1 MIKKSLL
8 SALVITLF
16 FGIPVEGKERFFA
29 DEMGRTVKISYPPMR
44 IISLAPS
51 ITEILFAL
59 GLDQEIAGVT
69 DFCDH
74 PEAASKKTRIGGFVN
89 PSIEKI
95 VSVQPDL
102 IIAIRD
108 GNRAET
114 IDRLTELAFPVYVV
128 DPKSLDGVITTLQ
141 NIGDIVGR
149 QENSR
154 KIVNEIKAKRDK
166 TAILTRFLPRPKVFF
181 QIGYLP
187 MITVGKG
194 SLADELIRLAGG
206 RSISENESLNYP
218 SYNIEIVV
226 QKAPE
231 IIIMSSMES
240 NRDYPRLIKM
250 WQNWKSIPAVKRNA
264 IHIADSNIVDRPTHR
279 IVEGLEA
286 MVRIIHPEVFKKVRI
301 NSPTD

>member
-8 SALVITLF
+8 STLVITLLLSVS
-16 FGIPVEGKERFFA
+16 VEGKERFFA
-29 DEMGRTVKISYPPMR
+29 DEMARTVKICYPPMR

-59 GLDQEIAGVT
+59 GLNEEIEAVT
-69 DFCDH
+69 DFCDY
-74 PEAASKKTRIGGFVN
+74 PEAVSKRPRVGGFIN
-89 PSIEKI
+89 PNIEKI
-95 VSVQPDL
+95 VSLKPDL

-108 GNRAET
+108 GNRMGT
-114 IDRLTELAFPVYVV
+114 IDRLNELAFPVYVV
-128 DPKSLDGVITTLQ
+128 DPKSFDGVITTLQ

-149 QENSR
+149 QENS
-154 KIVNEIKAKRDK
+154 KNIVNEIKAKREK
-166 TAILTRFLPRPKVFF
+166 TAILTRSLPRPKVFF

-218 SYNIEIVV
+218 PYNIEIVV

-240 NRDYPRLIKM
+240 KRNYSGLIKM

-264 IHIADSNIVDRPTHR
+264 IHIVDSNIVDRPTPR

-286 MVRIIHPEVFKKVRI
+286 MLRIIHPEVFKK
-301 NSPTD
+301 

>member
-8 SALVITLF
+8 SALVITLLLS
-16 FGIPVEGKERFFA
+16 ISVEGKESFFT

-59 GLDQEIAGVT
+59 GLNEEIEAVT
-69 DFCDH
+69 DFCDY
-74 PEAASKKTRIGGFVN
+74 PEAVSKRPRVGGFIN
-89 PSIEKI
+89 PNIEKI
-95 VSVQPDL
+95 VSLKPDL

-108 GNRAET
+108 GNRMGT
-114 IDRLTELAFPVYVV
+114 IDRLNELAFPVYVV
-128 DPKSLDGVITTLQ
+128 DPKSFDGVITTLQ

-149 QENSR
+149 QENS
-154 KIVNEIKAKRDK
+154 KNIVNEIKAKREK
-166 TAILTRFLPRPKVFF
+166 TAILTRSLPRPKVFF

-218 SYNIEIVV
+218 PYNIEIVL
-226 QKAPE
+226 QKAPQ

-240 NRDYPRLIKM
+240 KRDYSSLIKM

-264 IHIADSNIVDRPTHR
+264 IHIVDSNIVDRPTPR

-286 MVRIIHPEVFKKVRI
+286 MLRIIHPEVFKK
-301 NSPTD
+301 

>member
-8 SALVITLF
+8 SALVITLLLS
-16 FGIPVEGKERFFA
+16 ISVEGKESFFT

-59 GLDQEIAGVT
+59 GLNEEIEAVT
-69 DFCDH
+69 DFCDY
-74 PEAASKKTRIGGFVN
+74 PEAVSKRPRVGGFIN
-89 PSIEKI
+89 PNIEKI
-95 VSVQPDL
+95 VSLKPDL

-108 GNRAET
+108 GNRMGT
-114 IDRLTELAFPVYVV
+114 IDRLNELAFPVYVV
-128 DPKSLDGVITTLQ
+128 DPKSFDGVITTLQ

-149 QENSR
+149 QENS
-154 KIVNEIKAKRDK
+154 KNIVNEIKAKREK
-166 TAILTRFLPRPKVFF
+166 TAILTRSLPRPKVFF

-218 SYNIEIVV
+218 PYNIEIVV

-240 NRDYPRLIKM
+240 KRNYSGLIKM

-264 IHIADSNIVDRPTHR
+264 IHIVDSNIVDRPTPR
-279 IVEGLEA
+279 IVGGLEA
-286 MVRIIHPEVFKKVRI
+286 MLRIIHPEVFKK
-301 NSPTD
+301 

>member
-8 SALVITLF
+8 SALVITLLLS
-16 FGIPVEGKERFFA
+16 ISVEGKESFFT

-59 GLDQEIAGVT
+59 GLNEEIEAVT
-69 DFCDH
+69 DFCDY
-74 PEAASKKTRIGGFVN
+74 PEAVSKRPRVGGFIN
-89 PSIEKI
+89 PNIEKI
-95 VSVQPDL
+95 VSLKPDL

-108 GNRAET
+108 GNRMGT
-114 IDRLTELAFPVYVV
+114 IDRLNELAFPVYVV
-128 DPKSLDGVITTLQ
+128 DPKSFDGVITTLQ

-149 QENSR
+149 QENS
-154 KIVNEIKAKRDK
+154 KNIVNEIKAKREK
-166 TAILTRFLPRPKVFF
+166 TAILTRSLPRPKVFF

-218 SYNIEIVV
+218 PYNIEIVV

-240 NRDYPRLIKM
+240 KRNYSGLIKM

-264 IHIADSNIVDRPTHR
+264 IHIVDSNIVDRPTPR

-286 MVRIIHPEVFKKVRI
+286 MLRIIHPEVFKK
-301 NSPTD
+301 

>member
-8 SALVITLF
+8 SALVITLLLS
-16 FGIPVEGKERFFA
+16 ISVEGKESFFT

-59 GLDQEIAGVT
+59 GLNEEIEAVT
-69 DFCDH
+69 DFCDY
-74 PEAASKKTRIGGFVN
+74 PEAVSKRPRVGGFIN
-89 PSIEKI
+89 PNIEKI
-95 VSVQPDL
+95 VSLKPDL

-108 GNRAET
+108 GNRMGT
-114 IDRLTELAFPVYVV
+114 IDRLNELAFPVYVV
-128 DPKSLDGVITTLQ
+128 DPKSFDGVITTLQ

-149 QENSR
+149 QENSK
-154 KIVNEIKAKRDK
+154 KIVNEIKAKREK
-166 TAILTRFLPRPKVFF
+166 TAILTRSLPRPKVFF

-218 SYNIEIVV
+218 PYNIEIVL
-226 QKAPE
+226 QKAPQ

-240 NRDYPRLIKM
+240 KRNYSGLIKM

-264 IHIADSNIVDRPTHR
+264 IHIVDSNIVDRPTPR

-286 MVRIIHPEVFKKVRI
+286 MLRIIHPEVFKK
-301 NSPTD
+301 

>member
-8 SALVITLF
+8 SALVITLLLS
-16 FGIPVEGKERFFA
+16 ISVEGKESFFT

-59 GLDQEIAGVT
+59 GLNEEIEAVT
-69 DFCDH
+69 DFCDY
-74 PEAASKKTRIGGFVN
+74 PEAVSKRPRVGGFIN
-89 PSIEKI
+89 PNIEKI
-95 VSVQPDL
+95 VSLKPDL

-108 GNRAET
+108 GNRMGT
-114 IDRLTELAFPVYVV
+114 IDRLNELAFPVYVV
-128 DPKSLDGVITTLQ
+128 DPKSFDGVITTLQ

-149 QENSR
+149 QENS
-154 KIVNEIKAKRDK
+154 KNIVNEIKAKREK
-166 TAILTRFLPRPKVFF
+166 TAILTRSLPRPKVFF

-218 SYNIEIVV
+218 PYNIEIVL
-226 QKAPE
+226 QKAPQ

-240 NRDYPRLIKM
+240 KRDYSSLIKM

-264 IHIADSNIVDRPTHR
+264 IHIVDSNIVDRPTPR
-279 IVEGLEA
+279 IVGGLEA
-286 MVRIIHPEVFKKVRI
+286 MLRIIHPEVFKK
-301 NSPTD
+301 

>member
-8 SALVITLF
+8 SALVITLLLS
-16 FGIPVEGKERFFA
+16 ISVEGKESFFA

-59 GLDQEIAGVT
+59 GLNEEIEAVT
-69 DFCDH
+69 DFCDY
-74 PEAASKKTRIGGFVN
+74 PEAVSKRPRVGGFIN
-89 PSIEKI
+89 PNIEKI
-95 VSVQPDL
+95 VSLKPDL

-108 GNRAET
+108 GNRMGT
-114 IDRLTELAFPVYVV
+114 IDRLNELAFPVYVV
-128 DPKSLDGVITTLQ
+128 DPKSFDGVITTLQ

-149 QENSR
+149 QENS
-154 KIVNEIKAKRDK
+154 KNIVNEIKAKREK
-166 TAILTRFLPRPKVFF
+166 TAILTRSLPRPKVFF

-218 SYNIEIVV
+218 PYNIEIVL
-226 QKAPE
+226 QKAPQ

-240 NRDYPRLIKM
+240 KRDYSSLIKM

-264 IHIADSNIVDRPTHR
+264 IHIVDSNIVDRPTPR
-279 IVEGLEA
+279 IVGGLEA
-286 MVRIIHPEVFKKVRI
+286 MLRIIHPEVFKK
-301 NSPTD
+301 

>member
-8 SALVITLF
+8 SALVITLLLS
-16 FGIPVEGKERFFA
+16 ISVEGKESFFT

-59 GLDQEIAGVT
+59 GLNEEIEAVT
-69 DFCDH
+69 DFCDY
-74 PEAASKKTRIGGFVN
+74 PEAVSKRPRVGGFIN
-89 PSIEKI
+89 PNIEKI
-95 VSVQPDL
+95 VSLKPDL

-108 GNRAET
+108 GNRMGT
-114 IDRLTELAFPVYVV
+114 IDRLNELAFPVYVV
-128 DPKSLDGVITTLQ
+128 DPKSFDGVITTLQ

-149 QENSR
+149 QENS
-154 KIVNEIKAKRDK
+154 KNIVNEIKAKREK
-166 TAILTRFLPRPKVFF
+166 TAILTRSLPRPKVFF

-218 SYNIEIVV
+218 PYNIEIVV

-240 NRDYPRLIKM
+240 KRDYSSLIKM

-264 IHIADSNIVDRPTHR
+264 IHIVDSNIVDRPTPR
-279 IVEGLEA
+279 IVGGLEA
-286 MVRIIHPEVFKKVRI
+286 MLRIIHPEVFKK
-301 NSPTD
+301 